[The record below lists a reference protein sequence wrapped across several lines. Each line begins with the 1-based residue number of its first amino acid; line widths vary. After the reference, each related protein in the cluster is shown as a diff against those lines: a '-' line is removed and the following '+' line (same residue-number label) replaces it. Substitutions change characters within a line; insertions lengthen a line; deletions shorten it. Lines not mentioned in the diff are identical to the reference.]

1 MNTRVDCI
9 GRLTLFCLALYCLVL
24 SFAPLSAQ
32 AQPVK
37 REVDYRVIAQ
47 QPVESGERIEVI
59 DFFFYAC
66 PYCNELLPHLDRWI
80 KRKPADVTFRRVP
93 VVRHDSWVPLAKTYY
108 TLEAMGEVDR
118 LHAAVYRSYHIEDL
132 SMSQEKVIAEWA
144 EKHGLDREKFMT
156 TYRSDEVRQKVEVA
170 RKMTMD
176 YDIQGTPSIV
186 VDGRYL
192 TSSSMTPGMAQ
203 LIPIID
209 GLIRLARQQRIEKR
223 GK

>member
-1 MNTRVDCI
+1 MRVDFI
-9 GRLTLFCLALYCLVL
+9 GRIALCLLALAL
-24 SFAPLSAQ
+24 APPLAEAQ
-32 AQPVK
+32 QVK

-47 QPVESGERIEVI
+47 QPVESGEKIEVI

-80 KRKPADVTFRRVP
+80 KRKPADVMFRRVP
-93 VVRHDSWVPLAKTYY
+93 VVRHDTWAPLAKTYY
-108 TLEAMGEVDR
+108 TLEAMGEAER

-156 TYRSDEVRQKVEVA
+156 IYRSDEVRQKVEMA

-192 TSSSMTPGMAQ
+192 TSSSMTPGMPQ
-203 LIPIID
+203 VIPIID
-209 GLIRLARQQRIEKR
+209 GLVRLARQQRIDKR

>member
-1 MNTRVDCI
+1 MT
-9 GRLTLFCLALYCLVL
+9 VL
-24 SFAPLSAQ
+24 PAAAQ
-32 AQPVK
+32 QVK
-37 REVDYRVIAQ
+37 RDVDYRVIPQ
-47 QPVESGERIEVI
+47 QPVESGERVEVI

-66 PYCNELLPHLDRWI
+66 QYCNDLLPHLERWQ
-80 KRKPADVTFRRVP
+80 KRASADVVFRHVP

-108 TLEAMGEVDR
+108 TLEAMGEAER
-118 LHAAVYRSYHIEDL
+118 LHSMVYRSYHIEEL
-132 SMSQEKVIAEWA
+132 SMSQDKVIAEWA

-156 TYRSDEVRQKVEVA
+156 IYRSDETRQKIERA

-192 TSSSMTPGMAQ
+192 TSTSMTPS
-203 LIPIID
+203 IPQVIPVLD
-209 GLIRLARQQRIEKR
+209 GLVRLARQQRLEKS

>member
-1 MNTRVDCI
+1 MRKRVDFI
-9 GRLTLFCLALYCLVL
+9 SRLGLCWLALAL
-24 SFAPLSAQ
+24 APLSAE
-32 AQPVK
+32 AQQVK

-47 QPVESGERIEVI
+47 QPVASGERIEVI

-66 PYCNELLPHLDRWI
+66 PYCNELLPHLERWL
-80 KRKPADVTFRRVP
+80 KRKPADVVFRRVP
-93 VVRHDSWVPLAKTYY
+93 VVRHDTWVPLAKTYY
-108 TLEAMGEVDR
+108 TLEAMGEVER
-118 LHAAVYRSYHIEDL
+118 LHAAVYRSYHVEDL

-144 EKHGLDREKFMT
+144 EKHGLDREKFMAI
-156 TYRSDEVRQKVEVA
+156 YRSDETRQKVELA

-192 TSSSMTPGMAQ
+192 TSSSMTPGMPQ
-203 LIPIID
+203 VIPIID
-209 GLIRLARQQRIEKR
+209 GLVRLARQQRLDKP

>member
-1 MNTRVDCI
+1 MLTRVDFS
-9 GRLTLFCLALYCLVL
+9 GRLALCWLALALI
-24 SFAPLSAQ
+24 PLSAA
-32 AQPVK
+32 AQQIK

-47 QPVESGERIEVI
+47 QPVESGEHIEVI

-66 PYCNELLPHLDRWI
+66 PYCNELLPHLDRWL
-80 KRKPADVTFRRVP
+80 KRKPADVVFRRVP
-93 VVRHDSWVPLAKTYY
+93 VVRHDTWAPLAKTYY
-108 TLEAMGEVDR
+108 TLEAMGEGER
-118 LHAAVYRSYHIEDL
+118 LHAAVYRSYHVEDL

-144 EKHGLDREKFMT
+144 EKHGLDREKFMAI
-156 TYRSDEVRQKVEVA
+156 YRSDETRQKVELA

-192 TSSSMTPGMAQ
+192 TSSSMTPGMPQ
-203 LIPIID
+203 VIPIID
-209 GLIRLARQQRIEKR
+209 GLIRLARQQRLGKR